1 MTFDLSKLSLLG
13 SGSGKGERP
22 HPLDALTPAELELGV
37 ELIKAHVTSE
47 HPGAAP
53 WFKVCA
59 AASIR

>member
-37 ELIKAHVTSE
+37 ELIKAHVASE
-47 HPGAAP
+47 SPGATP

-59 AASIR
+59 AVHLK